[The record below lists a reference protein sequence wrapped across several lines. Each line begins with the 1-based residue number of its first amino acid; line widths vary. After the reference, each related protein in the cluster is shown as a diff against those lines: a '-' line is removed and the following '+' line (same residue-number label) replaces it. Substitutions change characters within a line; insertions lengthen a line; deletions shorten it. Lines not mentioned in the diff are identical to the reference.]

1 MSCNMGDSKSTLTL
15 KQDHF
20 LLVRMLVFDIKEAA
34 CLLGELEINVM
45 HGILCVCG
53 PMCARTIQGV
63 KVQKYSCS
71 VCPKTEL
78 RLFIFFLV
86 MSVI

>member
-34 CLLGELEINVM
+34 CLLSELEVNVM

-71 VCPKTEL
+71 VCPKTE
-78 RLFIFFLV
+78 
-86 MSVI
+86 